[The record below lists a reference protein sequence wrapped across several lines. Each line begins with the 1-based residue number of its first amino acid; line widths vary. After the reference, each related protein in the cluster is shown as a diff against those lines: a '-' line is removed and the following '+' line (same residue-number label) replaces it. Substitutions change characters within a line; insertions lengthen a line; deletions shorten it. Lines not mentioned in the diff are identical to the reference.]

1 MGSSGLVPFKG
12 LGPGQ
17 FIPTT
22 KSIRHLLQKGSAVVV
37 FCAEFVG
44 LHVSAAGVLQK
55 DLVYFAD
62 IRDHRLIDRYL
73 LFQLQIASNDIIVH
87 FTANWIVKYKI

>member
-22 KSIRHLLQKGSAVVV
+22 KSIRHLLQKGSAVVD
-37 FCAEFVG
+37 FCAEFVYCGVTCIGSGCTAERSG
-44 LHVSAAGVLQK
+44 LLCGHKRSPT
-55 DLVYFAD
+55 Y
-62 IRDHRLIDRYL
+62 
-73 LFQLQIASNDIIVH
+73 
-87 FTANWIVKYKI
+87 